1 MAVGEARGGSATMVT
16 VIARHLRRTHLRSVP
31 LSPAEPAHS
40 LLHLDSS
47 LSDRSVSKHLTSLYA
62 DTWRERHGAA
72 GYRYRDVAA
81 DPVPLVGAAYCAL
94 RRRLE
99 EQGPIPVRGV
109 AALAADAA
117 EEHEWALTR
126 PLVAE
131 LLAAG
136 TVLLGVPVHNL
147 SVPAALKAWIDRVT
161 VPGVFTDPHT
171 EESLLRHT
179 GVVVVTT
186 RGGRRGDDFVEPYL
200 RAYFGGLGVADVRFV
215 HAELT
220 RAPDVPRPSRFQVLG
235 TESLA
240 AARAAVVE
248 LAGPQDPDS
257 SVDSFDVS
265 RIEP

>member
-1 MAVGEARGGSATMVT
+1 MIVRQP
-16 VIARHLRRTHLRSVP
+16 RRNHLRSVP
-31 LSPAEPAHS
+31 LARTEPVKS

-47 LSDRSVSKHLTSLYA
+47 YSGNSVSKHLTSLYA

-81 DPVPLVGAAYCAL
+81 DPVPLVGPAYCAL

-99 EQGPIPVRGV
+99 GRDPVPVDEV
-109 AALAADAA
+109 ATLAANAA
-117 EEHEWALTR
+117 EEREWASTR
-126 PLVAE
+126 PLVTE
-131 LLAAG
+131 LLAAD

-147 SVPAALKAWIDRVT
+147 TVPASLKAWIDRVT
-161 VPGVFTDPHT
+161 VPGVFTDPAT
-171 EESLLRHT
+171 EESLLRDT
-179 GVVVVTT
+179 EVVVVTA
-186 RGGRRGDDFVEPYL
+186 RGGRRAADFLEPYL
-200 RAYFGGLGVADVRFV
+200 LAYFGDLGVVDVRFV

-220 RAPDVPRPSRFQVLG
+220 RAPDVPRPSRFQALG

-240 AARAAVVE
+240 AARLAVVE
-248 LAGPQDPDS
+248 LAQGFSS